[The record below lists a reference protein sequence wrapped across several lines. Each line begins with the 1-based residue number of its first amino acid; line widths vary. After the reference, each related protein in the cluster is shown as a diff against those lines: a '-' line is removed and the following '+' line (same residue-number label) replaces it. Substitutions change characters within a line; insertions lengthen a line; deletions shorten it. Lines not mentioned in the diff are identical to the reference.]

1 MNKTKLLL
9 IDDEKPLLQNL
20 KQILEFQNFEVIT
33 AGNGLEGFEQYEK
46 EKPDLVICDI
56 MMPDMDGYGFIKKL
70 RLKGYTDTP
79 FIFLTAKSEY
89 DDLRTG
95 MNIGADDYLL
105 KPIKSSQLLDAINT
119 RLMRKKEINK
129 KVALQL
135 NNISHGFQLVTDK
148 EFFAAINDIIG
159 YLQLLKQKNNQKDE
173 RLMEE
178 YIHYI
183 EKSTSRLLNLLNKV
197 KHWQEQ
203 ECALSDASGSD
214 KSFAPIQKVLTNI
227 AKLTALKYDRAGD
240 LILNVSED
248 APLAI
253 SEELLETLLTELLD
267 NAFKF
272 SEKGNPVVVG
282 TDREGGQYMILIA
295 DCGKITDAASLI
307 SFKPFH
313 KNNILPNN
321 DPGIGLGLT
330 IADMIVKR
338 VNGLLVFTNN
348 TPCGILVSVSLPIAS
363 LSFSGD
369 LKKVHSHNAHLLV

>member
-183 EKSTSRLLNLLNKV
+183 ERSTSRLLNLLNKIN
-197 KHWQEQ
+197 
-203 ECALSDASGSD
+203 SIT
-214 KSFAPIQKVLTNI
+214 FPIV
-227 AKLTALKYDRAGD
+227 
-240 LILNVSED
+240 
-248 APLAI
+248 
-253 SEELLETLLTELLD
+253 
-267 NAFKF
+267 
-272 SEKGNPVVVG
+272 
-282 TDREGGQYMILIA
+282 
-295 DCGKITDAASLI
+295 
-307 SFKPFH
+307 
-313 KNNILPNN
+313 
-321 DPGIGLGLT
+321 
-330 IADMIVKR
+330 
-338 VNGLLVFTNN
+338 
-348 TPCGILVSVSLPIAS
+348 
-363 LSFSGD
+363 
-369 LKKVHSHNAHLLV
+369 